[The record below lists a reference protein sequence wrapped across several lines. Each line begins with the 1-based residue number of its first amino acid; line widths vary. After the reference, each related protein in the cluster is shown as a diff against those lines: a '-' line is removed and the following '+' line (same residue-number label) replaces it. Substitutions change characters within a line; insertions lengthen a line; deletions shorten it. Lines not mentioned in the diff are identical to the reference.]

1 MFLYFHSFSFNF
13 SLFLFPQT
21 ETPVTPVSGHQ
32 GQQSVTD
39 VIQQLLELSEPVENN
54 QPPQTVQHLSIT
66 VGINRDILQVG
77 KFMSYF

>member
-1 MFLYFHSFSFNF
+1 MCLQITFVYSQMTY
-13 SLFLFPQT
+13 PQA
-21 ETPVTPVSGHQ
+21 ENPITPAAGHQ

-54 QPPQTVQHLSIT
+54 PSQPSSQQLSMA

-77 KFMSYF
+77 